1 MSDLQP
7 ARERGVDVPR
17 CLSFTVSG
25 DWAHFKQPDGNHIRR
40 TYRTPPRT
48 TLAGL
53 IAAMLGYERDS
64 YYDIFQAD
72 NSALA
77 VSPASPLRTTNLAEN
92 ILTTNEETQERIGRN
107 RKGLKLMHTR
117 SDKPRQRRNF
127 EVVNNPAYRIDCWL
141 ADDDAY
147 TGLRTHL
154 ENGTSVYTP
163 ALGLSEFLADIE
175 YHGEFIPEDV
185 ESDSTEVTSTIPGG
199 TTRLLPSANTRTT
212 VERAPALME
221 KTESGSEFG
230 PGRRTTAF
238 VDIAVETEARPVKTN
253 APASRVDD
261 RNVVFF

>member
-1 MSDLQP
+1 
-7 ARERGVDVPR
+7 VDVPR

-25 DWAHFKQPDGNHIRR
+25 NWAHFKQPDGNHIRR

-53 IAAMLGYERDS
+53 IAAILGYERDS
-64 YYDIFQAD
+64 YYGIFQSD
-72 NSALA
+72 NSAFA
-77 VSPASPLRTTNLAEN
+77 VSPVGPLRTTSLAEN
-92 ILTTNEETQERIGRN
+92 ILTTNEEAQERIGRN
-107 RKGLKLMHTR
+107 RKGLKLTHTR
-117 SDKPRQRRNF
+117 SDMPRQRRNF
-127 EVVNNPAYRIDCWL
+127 EVVHNPAYRIDCWL

-147 TGLRTHL
+147 DGLKTHL
-154 ENGTSVYTP
+154 ENETSVYTP

-175 YHGEFIPEDV
+175 YHGDFTPEPVDESPV
-185 ESDSTEVTSTIPGG
+185 EVSSVVPGG
-199 TTRLLPSANTRTT
+199 TTRVLPAANTRTT

-221 KTESGSEFG
+221 KTKPGSGFG

-238 VDIAVETEARPVKTN
+238 ADIAVETEGRAVKTN